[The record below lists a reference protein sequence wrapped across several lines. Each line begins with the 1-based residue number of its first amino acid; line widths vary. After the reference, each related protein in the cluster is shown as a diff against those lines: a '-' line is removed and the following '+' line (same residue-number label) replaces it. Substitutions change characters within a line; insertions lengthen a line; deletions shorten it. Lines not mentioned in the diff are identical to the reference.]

1 MSDESA
7 TDRGAAL
14 ITGCSSGMGR
24 AIALRL
30 HRAGRPVYATARDL
44 AALKDLAES
53 GLRTRRLDLREPE
66 SMAEVVAEIE
76 AEHGFVA
83 ALVNNAGYG
92 LNGTIE
98 HAPHEAVREQF
109 EVNLFGPVE
118 LIRLVLP
125 GMRRHGEGRI
135 VNVSSFFGRF
145 GTAGRGYYQATKHGL
160 EAVSD
165 ALRYEVAGMGV
176 RVVLIQPGPTFS
188 SFFSSS
194 DATLGRTDESGPY
207 AAFWREFDAWHEP
220 YRHPER
226 PRGRGRFAV
235 TPDEVAAAV
244 ERALTARNPRPRYP
258 VGLLAHALL
267 MVHRTLPARAF
278 DRFVRAI
285 FPVPAPGIP
294 R

>member
-1 MSDESA
+1 MPSA
-7 TDRGAAL
+7 SPADRGAVL

-24 AIALRL
+24 ATALRL
-30 HRAGRPVYATARDL
+30 HRAGRPVYATARDVKSL
-44 AALKDLAES
+44 SALAEA

-66 SMAEVVAEIE
+66 SMAAVVAEIE
-76 AEHGFVA
+76 AAHGAVA

-92 LNGTIE
+92 LNGTVE
-98 HAPHEAVREQF
+98 YAAPAAVREQF

-125 GMRRHGEGRI
+125 GMRARGGGRI

-165 ALRYEVAGMGV
+165 ALRHEVRAMGV
-176 RVVLIQPGPTFS
+176 RVVLIQPGPAFS
-188 SFFSSS
+188 AFFDSS
-194 DATLGRTDESGPY
+194 DSTLGGADESGPY
-207 AAFWREFDAWHEP
+207 AGFWREFDAWHEP

-235 TPDEVAAAV
+235 SPEQVAAAV
-244 ERALTARNPRPRYP
+244 ERALTERNPPPRMP
-258 VGLLAHALL
+258 VGLLSHLLLL
-267 MVHRTLPARAF
+267 MHRALPGRAF
-278 DRFVRAI
+278 DRFVRTV
-285 FPVPAPGIP
+285 FPVPGIVEKP
-294 R
+294 